1 MTLVLF
7 LFLFSLFSL
16 PVRSNSTLYSS
27 VSLSSLPSDYNPSLI
42 ELPPTGTDPV
52 QMILHDD
59 NVMEC
64 EEEGEEKGT
73 ADKGLIKLSTL
84 AKSQWHCL
92 QFIDTIKVKERK

>member
-1 MTLVLF
+1 M
-7 LFLFSLFSL
+7 
-16 PVRSNSTLYSS
+16 
-27 VSLSSLPSDYNPSLI
+27 SLSSLPSDYNPSLI
-42 ELPPTGTDPV
+42 ELPSTGTDPV

-64 EEEGEEKGT
+64 EGEGEEEKGT

-92 QFIDTIKVKERK
+92 QFIDIIKVKERK